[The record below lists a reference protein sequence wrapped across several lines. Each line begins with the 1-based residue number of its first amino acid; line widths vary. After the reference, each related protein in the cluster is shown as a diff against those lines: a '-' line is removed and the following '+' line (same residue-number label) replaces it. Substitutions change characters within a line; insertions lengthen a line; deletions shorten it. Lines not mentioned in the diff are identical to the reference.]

1 LEAPRKSGKC
11 SLILKQKNSVYLSET
26 EEFIAIVI
34 CLGILVSFV
43 VKTIQDI
50 RATVAEEKQKAVQKK
65 QDEEKVKQ
73 LIEYLDTKNELIQT
87 YLTTKEKIEKN
98 KN

>member
-1 LEAPRKSGKC
+1 M
-11 SLILKQKNSVYLSET
+11 YLSET

>member
-1 LEAPRKSGKC
+1 M
-11 SLILKQKNSVYLSET
+11 YLSET

-50 RATVAEEKQKAVQKK
+50 RATVAEEKQKATQKK

-87 YLTTKEKIEKN
+87 YLKTKEKIEKN

>member
-50 RATVAEEKQKAVQKK
+50 RATVAEEKQKAAQKK

>member
-1 LEAPRKSGKC
+1 
-11 SLILKQKNSVYLSET
+11 VYLSET

>member
-1 LEAPRKSGKC
+1 M
-11 SLILKQKNSVYLSET
+11 YLSET

-50 RATVAEEKQKAVQKK
+50 RATVAEEKQKAEQKK

-87 YLTTKEKIEKN
+87 YLKTKEKIEKN

>member
-1 LEAPRKSGKC
+1 M
-11 SLILKQKNSVYLSET
+11 YLSET
-26 EEFIAIVI
+26 EEFIAILI

-50 RATVAEEKQKAVQKK
+50 RATVAEEKQKVAQKK

-87 YLTTKEKIEKN
+87 YLKTKEKIEKN